1 MTHLTI
7 WGGAGEHGRSS
18 YLLQHEDQALL
29 LDCGGKKERGGQYPL
44 IGEEVLPHL
53 KAVFLSH
60 AHEDHSMAIP
70 LLYKHGFKGQVWTT
84 RATAQQ
90 LPLYF
95 QTWNRYARSQSID
108 LPYDDRHIDAIDY
121 VFLEDKSAAGD
132 WIEVFPGLRMKWGR
146 SGHLPGSVWFVLNW
160 AGKLIYFSGDYT
172 EESGLL
178 AADRPVLL
186 QGAQQQAYADLAIID
201 AAYGADPDSQA
212 VGLMELEKVT
222 RETLRHNGTVLYP
235 VPTYGRGQELLVWAS
250 EIFPEA
256 DLIVEQVLME
266 QLHQLAAMPDWLH
279 DNALARIEA
288 LLACGR
294 LHIVAEEGEREQA
307 LSRSEGA
314 IIFTDDGMMQS
325 ETAQWYYK
333 RLANSTYNTIL
344 MTGHLAAGSYGEL
357 LLRKNSIG
365 AQVHHVRYKVHQ
377 GLPDVRNML
386 EWVPSRAT
394 VLAHAS
400 KTRTDRLLTVLRH
413 EGHHMLHSL
422 CPGETL
428 PF

>member
-18 YLLQHEDQALL
+18 YLLQHGEQAVL
-29 LDCGGKKERGGQYPL
+29 LDCGGKKEDGGQYPL
-44 IGEEVLPHL
+44 IGEEVLPRL

-84 RATAQQ
+84 RTTAEQ
-90 LPLYF
+90 LPVYF
-95 QTWNRYARSQSID
+95 QAWSRYARSQSID

-121 VFLEDKSAAGD
+121 VFLEDRSSAGN
-132 WIEVFPGLRMKWGR
+132 WVEVFPGLRMKWGR
-146 SGHLPGSVWFVLNW
+146 SGHLPGSVWFMLDW
-160 AGKLIYFSGDYT
+160 SGKLIYFSGDYT

-186 QGAQQQAYADLAIID
+186 PGQQVHADLAIID
-201 AAYGADPDSQA
+201 AAYGADPGSQA
-212 VGLMELEKVT
+212 IGLEELERVT
-222 RETLRHNGTVLYP
+222 REKLRQNGTVLYP
-235 VPTYGRGQELLVWAS
+235 VPTYGRGQELVVWAS

-256 DLIVEQVLME
+256 DLIVERALME
-266 QLHQLAAMPDWLH
+266 KFHQLVDIPDWLQ

-288 LLACGR
+288 LLACDR
-294 LHIVAEEGEREQA
+294 LNIVADKESREQA
-307 LSRSEGA
+307 LSRTEGA
-314 IIFTDDGMMQS
+314 IVFTDDGMMQS

-333 RLANSTYNTIL
+333 RLAYSMNNAVIL
-344 MTGHLAAGSYGEL
+344 TGHLAAGSHGEL
-357 LLRKNSIG
+357 LLRTNRVG
-365 AQVHHVRYKVHQ
+365 AQVYHVRYKVHQ

-386 EWVPSRAT
+386 EWVPSKAT

-400 KTRTDRLLTVLRH
+400 KARTDRLLTVLRH
-413 EGHHMLHSL
+413 EGHHTLHSL
-422 CPGETL
+422 CPGEMLT
-428 PF
+428 F